1 MFTRVLKTIDDL
13 LPDTITKDKVTIE
26 ERRKFIEERFMEIKN
41 KVLAVANKVIQKQLL
56 DSDKIQKEHDFQ
68 LGDIVWLY
76 NKIVKQEQVKKFTI
90 SWHRPFK
97 IYKFLGPITVILLNK
112 SRQKHHKPVHVSHLR
127 HYQSFQKSVEPR
139 YVETDLN

>member
-76 NKIVKQEQVKKFTI
+76 NKIVK
-90 SWHRPFK
+90 
-97 IYKFLGPITVILLNK
+97 
-112 SRQKHHKPVHVSHLR
+112 
-127 HYQSFQKSVEPR
+127 
-139 YVETDLN
+139 